1 MIATT
6 NNNIY
11 IYTCMYRLP
20 TFIGTCSKVGPCPAT
35 FSTFSKGGWW
45 WMGVRETF
53 TLVGNWGCVGV
64 PMTWERKPQIL
75 GRWWERNLKKKV
87 GQTLNHLLFLLLV
100 NHLFKEHIY
109 IYIYIYLA
117 AKTPQVQTQSHGSKC
132 GPYEIWVKQ
141 WWTLG
146 KSKSHGWLKPGPGR
160 WLDQQL
166 LNHSTLVAWASPNI
180 GYSWRQQKGAPPL
193 ALLYK
198 HMWIWTSIFFEF

>member
-11 IYTCMYRLP
+11 IYTCTYRLP

-75 GRWWERNLKKKV
+75 GRWWERNLEKKV

-100 NHLFKEHIY
+100 NHLFKGHT
-109 IYIYIYLA
+109 YIYIYLA
-117 AKTPQVQTQSHGSKC
+117 AKTPQVQTHSHGSKC
-132 GPYEIWVKQ
+132 GPYEIWVNNGEHWENPKAMD
-141 WWTLG
+141 
-146 KSKSHGWLKPGPGR
+146 GWNQAQA
-160 WLDQQL
+160 DD
-166 LNHSTLVAWASPNI
+166 
-180 GYSWRQQKGAPPL
+180 
-193 ALLYK
+193 
-198 HMWIWTSIFFEF
+198 WISSC